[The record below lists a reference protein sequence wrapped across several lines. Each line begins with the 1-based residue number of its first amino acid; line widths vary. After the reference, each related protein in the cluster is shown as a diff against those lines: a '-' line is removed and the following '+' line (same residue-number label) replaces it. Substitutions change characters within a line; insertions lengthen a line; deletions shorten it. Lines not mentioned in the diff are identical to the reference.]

1 MLEKTKQIL
10 DSMYG
15 KKIFFF
21 IPLFIVVLIIIV
33 FLWSLISGS
42 SESSLMSGSSYSNAY
57 PNSPLKSV
65 SMNEYDTAS
74 PSDSLKSDRKVIKE
88 ANLDIVVKKI
98 DESLVSIQ
106 TITSKYNG
114 FVDSSDVSSGGSDT
128 RYGTVTVRVPNES
141 FNSVISDLKKIAV
154 KVDSEVITSDDVT
167 SRYVD
172 LESRLKSKKAVESQ
186 YILLLKKAVKVEEIV
201 MVHSYLD
208 KVREEIEVMQGQM
221 NYLSNQIS
229 MSSITISMTS
239 ESEVQIFGITWHPI
253 TTIKQSFRNLLS
265 DLTKI
270 VDFVIYFI
278 FALPAI
284 LIEIALLVL
293 FVWVVV
299 RIIKIL
305 YRKFKKKKTSRK

>member
-1 MLEKTKQIL
+1 MLEKIKQIL
-10 DSMYG
+10 DRMYG

-21 IPLFIVVLIIIV
+21 IPLFIVILIIIV
-33 FLWSLISGS
+33 FIWSLISSS
-42 SESSLMSGSSYSNAY
+42 SESSLMGKSNYNNAY
-57 PNSPLKSV
+57 PGSPLKSV

-141 FNSVISDLKKIAV
+141 FDSAIAELKKIAT
-154 KVDSEVITSDDVT
+154 KVDSEAITSDDVT

-284 LIEIALLVL
+284 LIKIAL
-293 FVWVVV
+293 FVFVIWVIVK
-299 RIIKIL
+299 IIKSLYIR
-305 YRKFKKKKTSRK
+305 YRKDKITLK